1 MRFSP
6 VRFVL
11 SLLALAI
18 GLLFLAVSVRDAGA
32 QATDE
37 AEAEEID
44 EVVVHGATTLLGMR
58 NQVRVAEDRFY
69 EMFNELNS
77 TLRAYPDQILS
88 AFARRYLFLS
98 EKIREEHA
106 EWLEQLNE
114 SLQEAGATKAKARVT
129 DAYYEHHVVAND
141 RARKRAKREEEGAK
155 EEGGLDEG
163 SSDVNI

>member
-1 MRFSP
+1 MNEKRLPGS
-6 VRFVL
+6 RRRT
-11 SLLALAI
+11 S
-18 GLLFLAVSVRDAGA
+18 GEDVSSRNKKRKRDR
-32 QATDE
+32 
-37 AEAEEID
+37 EAEED
-44 EVVVHGATTLLGMR
+44 KEEEEETSKTSAETLLR
-58 NQVRVAEDRFY
+58 RAYLHDRSIARLNR

>member
-1 MRFSP
+1 MNEKRLPGS
-6 VRFVL
+6 RRRT
-11 SLLALAI
+11 S
-18 GLLFLAVSVRDAGA
+18 GEDVSSRNKKRKRDR
-32 QATDE
+32 E
-37 AEAEEID
+37 AFEEEKVEEEEETSKTSAE
-44 EVVVHGATTLLGMR
+44 TLLR
-58 NQVRVAEDRFY
+58 RAYLHDRSIARLNR

>member
-1 MRFSP
+1 MNEKRLPGS
-6 VRFVL
+6 RRRT
-11 SLLALAI
+11 S
-18 GLLFLAVSVRDAGA
+18 GEDVSSRNKKRKRDR
-32 QATDE
+32 
-37 AEAEEID
+37 EAEED
-44 EVVVHGATTLLGMR
+44 KEEGEETSKTSAETLLR
-58 NQVRVAEDRFY
+58 RAYLHDRSIARLNR

-106 EWLEQLNE
+106 EWLEQLNF
-114 SLQEAGATKAKARVT
+114 SLQEAGATKAKERVT

-155 EEGGLDEG
+155 EEGLDEG

>member
-1 MRFSP
+1 MNEKRLPGS
-6 VRFVL
+6 RRRT
-11 SLLALAI
+11 S
-18 GLLFLAVSVRDAGA
+18 GEDVSSRNKKRKRDR
-32 QATDE
+32 
-37 AEAEEID
+37 EAEED
-44 EVVVHGATTLLGMR
+44 KEEGEETSKTSAETLLR
-58 NQVRVAEDRFY
+58 RAYLHDRSIARLNR